1 MLKFID
7 LITNNYFLKQKL
19 KVTGQS
25 SPVRRLTDNWQGQS
39 EIGKKI
45 INGKTNPK
53 LIKDFNKFNF
63 LRDLKAEGS
72 IKSRSIARSLVSNW
86 IDERHNLL
94 SKEFDSQIMAERITC
109 WSFNF
114 SWFAESGELDLQKKI
129 LYSIALQIKY
139 LEIKLTETNN
149 HLEKIIIIKGILVA
163 KSILFD
169 DIINIDELLNLI
181 DEKLEI
187 LTNVDGGH
195 SSRSPVLQINL
206 LRHLIEIRS
215 VVGILKNV
223 HAENLHKQTIKMGEF
238 CRSFQMPN
246 GHFAWFHGGSLV
258 PKDIIK
264 QTLNRIGY
272 KNKIFQ
278 VAKDTGFCRLS
289 NMDSLVFVDIGL
301 KPIVSTNTKAS
312 LFAFEFFYKKEKII
326 SNLGELINS
335 NIKSAKNSL
344 ASSAAHSTLNIDD
357 RNNIDLTGKRKTE
370 ILNVKY
376 GKTKDGNLLDI
387 THSGYNT
394 IFGINHKRQIYLSNK
409 KNEIRGKDEI
419 INLGNIGTIP
429 KRANIHFH
437 LDPNIELIQ
446 TRSGSILLKHSK
458 GFVWKMSS
466 DNQDIDIKDSV
477 MFTPKGPV
485 PCKEI
490 MINMKLEKIRA
501 YKFISCNWA
510 FQLQK

>member
-1 MLKFID
+1 MLKFIN

-114 SWFAESGELDLQKKI
+114 SWFAESGELYLQKKI

-163 KSILFD
+163 KSILFN

-195 SSRSPVLQINL
+195 SSRSPVFQINL

-264 QTLNRIGY
+264 QTLNRVGY
-272 KNKIFQ
+272 KNRIFQ
-278 VAKDTGFCRLS
+278 VAEDTGFCRLS

-301 KPIVSTNTKAS
+301 KPIVNINTKAS

>member
-1 MLKFID
+1 MLKFIN

-45 INGKTNPK
+45 ISGKTNPK

-149 HLEKIIIIKGILVA
+149 HLEIIIIIKGILVA

-238 CRSFQMPN
+238 CRSFQMPMIIL
-246 GHFAWFHGGSLV
+246 HGS
-258 PKDIIK
+258 
-264 QTLNRIGY
+264 T
-272 KNKIFQ
+272 
-278 VAKDTGFCRLS
+278 
-289 NMDSLVFVDIGL
+289 VD
-301 KPIVSTNTKAS
+301 P
-312 LFAFEFFYKKEKII
+312 
-326 SNLGELINS
+326 
-335 NIKSAKNSL
+335 
-344 ASSAAHSTLNIDD
+344 
-357 RNNIDLTGKRKTE
+357 
-370 ILNVKY
+370 
-376 GKTKDGNLLDI
+376 
-387 THSGYNT
+387 
-394 IFGINHKRQIYLSNK
+394 
-409 KNEIRGKDEI
+409 
-419 INLGNIGTIP
+419 
-429 KRANIHFH
+429 
-437 LDPNIELIQ
+437 
-446 TRSGSILLKHSK
+446 
-458 GFVWKMSS
+458 
-466 DNQDIDIKDSV
+466 
-477 MFTPKGPV
+477 
-485 PCKEI
+485 
-490 MINMKLEKIRA
+490 
-501 YKFISCNWA
+501 
-510 FQLQK
+510 

>member
-45 INGKTNPK
+45 ISGKTNPK

-72 IKSRSIARSLVSNW
+72 IKARSIARSLVSNW

-149 HLEKIIIIKGILVA
+149 HLEIIIIIKGILVA

-246 GHFAWFHGGSLV
+246 DHFAWFHGGSLV

-272 KNKIFQ
+272 KNRIFQ
-278 VAKDTGFCRLS
+278 VAEDTGFCRLS

-301 KPIVSTNTKAS
+301 KPIVNTNTKAS

-326 SNLGELINS
+326 SNLGELTNS

>member
-1 MLKFID
+1 MLKFIN
-7 LITNNYFLKQKL
+7 LITNNYFLRQKL

-45 INGKTNPK
+45 ISGKTNPK

-149 HLEKIIIIKGILVA
+149 HLEIIIIIKGILVA

-223 HAENLHKQTIKMGEF
+223 HAENLHKKTIKMGEF

-246 GHFAWFHGGSLV
+246 DHFAWFYGGSLV

-264 QTLNRIGY
+264 QTLNRVGY
-272 KNKIFQ
+272 KNRIFQ
-278 VAKDTGFCRLS
+278 VAEDTGFCRLS

-301 KPIVSTNTKAS
+301 KPIVNTNTKAS

>member
-1 MLKFID
+1 MLKFIN

-45 INGKTNPK
+45 ISGKTNPK

-149 HLEKIIIIKGILVA
+149 HLEIIIIIKGILVA

-264 QTLNRIGY
+264 QTLNRVGY
-272 KNKIFQ
+272 KNRIFQ
-278 VAKDTGFCRLS
+278 VAEDTGFCRLS

-301 KPIVSTNTKAS
+301 KPIVNTNTKAS

-437 LDPNIELIQ
+437 VDPNIELIQ

>member
-1 MLKFID
+1 MLKFIN

-45 INGKTNPK
+45 ISGKTNPK

-264 QTLNRIGY
+264 QTLNRVGY
-272 KNKIFQ
+272 KNRIFQ
-278 VAKDTGFCRLS
+278 VAEDTGFCRLS

-301 KPIVSTNTKAS
+301 KPIVNTNTKAS

>member
-1 MLKFID
+1 MLKFIN

-45 INGKTNPK
+45 INGKTNIK

-129 LYSIALQIKY
+129 LHSIALQIKY

-195 SSRSPVLQINL
+195 SSRSPVFQINL

-264 QTLNRIGY
+264 QTLNRVGY
-272 KNKIFQ
+272 KNRIFQ
-278 VAKDTGFCRLS
+278 VAEDTGFCRLS

-301 KPIVSTNTKAS
+301 KPIVNINTKAS

>member
-1 MLKFID
+1 MLKFIN

-53 LIKDFNKFNF
+53 LIKDFNKFYF

-72 IKSRSIARSLVSNW
+72 IKARSIARSLVSNW

-149 HLEKIIIIKGILVA
+149 HLEIIIIIKGILVA

-264 QTLNRIGY
+264 QTLNRVGY
-272 KNKIFQ
+272 KNRIFQ
-278 VAKDTGFCRLS
+278 VAEDTGFCRLS

-301 KPIVSTNTKAS
+301 KPIVNTNTKAS

-370 ILNVKY
+370 VLNVTY

>member
-1 MLKFID
+1 MLKFIN

-45 INGKTNPK
+45 INGKTNIK

-94 SKEFDSQIMAERITC
+94 SKEFESQIMAERITC

-149 HLEKIIIIKGILVA
+149 HSEIIILTKGILVA

-187 LTNVDGGH
+187 LINIDGGH
-195 SSRSPVLQINL
+195 TSRSPVLQINL

-215 VVGILKNV
+215 IVGILKNV

-246 GHFAWFHGGSLV
+246 DYFAWFHGGSLV

-272 KNKIFQ
+272 KNRIFQ
-278 VAKDTGFCRLS
+278 VAEDTGFCRLS

-301 KPIVSTNTKAS
+301 KPILSTNTKAS

-370 ILNVKY
+370 ILNVKC

-437 LDPNIELIQ
+437 LDPSIELIQ

>member
-1 MLKFID
+1 MLKFIN

-45 INGKTNPK
+45 ISGKKNPK

-246 GHFAWFHGGSLV
+246 DHFAWFHGGSLV

-264 QTLNRIGY
+264 QTLNRVGY
-272 KNKIFQ
+272 KNRIFQ
-278 VAKDTGFCRLS
+278 VAEYTGFCRLS

-301 KPIVSTNTKAS
+301 KPKVNTNTKAS

-437 LDPNIELIQ
+437 LDPSIELIQ

>member
-1 MLKFID
+1 MLRFIN

-25 SPVRRLTDNWQGQS
+25 STVRRLTDNWQGQS

-149 HLEKIIIIKGILVA
+149 HLEIIIIIKGILVA

-223 HAENLHKQTIKMGEF
+223 HAENLHKHTIKMGEY

-246 GHFAWFHGGSLV
+246 GYFAWFHGGSLV

-264 QTLNRIGY
+264 QTLNRVGY
-272 KNKIFQ
+272 KNRIFQ
-278 VAKDTGFCRLS
+278 VAEDTGFCRLS

-301 KPIVSTNTKAS
+301 KPIVNTNTKAS

>member
-1 MLKFID
+1 MLRFIN

-25 SPVRRLTDNWQGQS
+25 STVRRLTDNWQGQS

-149 HLEKIIIIKGILVA
+149 HLKIIIIIKGILVA

-215 VVGILKNV
+215 IVGILKNV

-246 GHFAWFHGGSLV
+246 DHFAWFHGGSLV

-272 KNKIFQ
+272 KNRIFQ
-278 VAKDTGFCRLS
+278 VAEDTGFCRLS

-301 KPIVSTNTKAS
+301 KPIVNTNTKAS
-312 LFAFEFFYKKEKII
+312 LFAFEFFYKKEKIV

-477 MFTPKGPV
+477 MLTPKGPV

-510 FQLQK
+510 FQLQT